1 MYIVVTHG
9 TKVLYTV
16 HCVQYSSLVFFFKTA
31 HAKQY
36 VIYVLTVFI
45 FSEMQL
51 NVVLENAR
59 YLSPL

>member
-16 HCVQYSSLVFFFKTA
+16 HCVQYSSLVFFQDRPCKTIR
-31 HAKQY
+31 Y
-36 VIYVLTVFI
+36 ILTVFI

-51 NVVLENAR
+51 NVLLENAM